1 MPENTGGNDR
11 RKFLQKTLL
20 TMTAVGVGVAHS
32 KKAEAQTMENP
43 DFYAEGSVLE
53 RMRKELNE
61 ALRKPVNE
69 RKWVMVFDLQKC
81 IGCKAC
87 TVACNSENNLPPGVL
102 YRPVIEEE
110 VGTFPN
116 VKRTFIPR
124 PCMHCDN
131 PPCVSVCPVEAT
143 KKRPDGIVDID
154 YSACIGCRNCIA
166 ACPYGARTFDFGDFH
181 GRGTPEIM
189 PYEKRPAFE
198 YGKEWP
204 RSRETDISPMGNARK
219 CHFCLHRIDAGMLPS
234 CVTTCLGA
242 GVFFGDI
249 NDKTSLVSELL
260 GSKRNSMRLKEEL
273 GTNPSVFYL
282 M

>member
-20 TMTAVGVGVAHS
+20 IMTAVGVGVAHS

-61 ALRKPVNE
+61 ALRKPINE

-198 YGKEWP
+198 YDKEWP
-204 RSRETDISPMGNARK
+204 RSRKTDSSPMGNARK